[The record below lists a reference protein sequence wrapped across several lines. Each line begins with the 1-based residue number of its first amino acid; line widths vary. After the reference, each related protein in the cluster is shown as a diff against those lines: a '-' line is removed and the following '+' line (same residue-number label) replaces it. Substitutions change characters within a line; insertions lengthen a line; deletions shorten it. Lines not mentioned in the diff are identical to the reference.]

1 MDECLVVSAVQAS
14 NFLRAFRTLREAL
27 TLGLLLNEEEEDK
40 ADLSKLI
47 QKWNTFVLQELH
59 MVCMHVCSGHF
70 PCDGLLHD
78 IPWWIS
84 LQHCSLIHF
93 VKESCFASN
102 MVVIGVALATR
113 ASLRKCSLT
122 YPKPHPLMVPLPN
135 SARL

>member
-59 MVCMHVCSGHF
+59 MVCMYLADTSHVTVCYMTSHGGF
-70 PCDGLLHD
+70 
-78 IPWWIS
+78 
-84 LQHCSLIHF
+84 HCSI
-93 VKESCFASN
+93 
-102 MVVIGVALATR
+102 VV
-113 ASLRKCSLT
+113 
-122 YPKPHPLMVPLPN
+122 
-135 SARL
+135 